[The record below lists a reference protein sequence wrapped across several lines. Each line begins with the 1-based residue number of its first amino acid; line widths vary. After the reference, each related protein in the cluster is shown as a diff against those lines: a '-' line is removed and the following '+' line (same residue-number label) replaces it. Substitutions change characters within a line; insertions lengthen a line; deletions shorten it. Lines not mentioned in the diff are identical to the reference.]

1 MKRIV
6 IANTKGGTGKT
17 TSSIFLASALTAQG
31 SVEVWDADPQGSASE
46 WALRAEERDQALGF
60 EVRPVNAA
68 QLRRGSSSAD
78 FVVVDT
84 GPGDWKVL
92 DEALKLADLAI
103 LPTAP
108 SPIDLD
114 RFWETEQIASQLT
127 RTYALITQADRRTK
141 SLEQTVEALE
151 ASEVK
156 LFATKIS
163 TREGIRRSFGYNP
176 ASDLGEYQAVA
187 DELLEVLQM
196 SAQARNPMDDF
207 GRRTRSGSVSMKQ
220 TMNRTGD
227 IHADD
232 PMVHLT
238 IQIPESLRDQ
248 IKDAA
253 KLERISTRLWVTD
266 AIQRKMDDLGD

>member
-17 TSSIFLASALTAQG
+17 TSSIFLASALTSRG

-46 WALRAEERDQALGF
+46 WALRAEERDQSLGF

-151 ASEVK
+151 ASEVQ

-187 DELLEVLQM
+187 DELLEVL
-196 SAQARNPMDDF
+196 
-207 GRRTRSGSVSMKQ
+207 
-220 TMNRTGD
+220 
-227 IHADD
+227 
-232 PMVHLT
+232 
-238 IQIPESLRDQ
+238 
-248 IKDAA
+248 
-253 KLERISTRLWVTD
+253 
-266 AIQRKMDDLGD
+266 

>member
-17 TSSIFLASALTAQG
+17 TSSIFLASALTTQG

-46 WALRAEERDQALGF
+46 WALRAEEREQALPF

-68 QLRRGSSSAD
+68 QLRRGASDAD

-92 DEALKLADLAI
+92 DEALKLADVAI

-141 SLEQTVEALE
+141 SLEQTVEALN
-151 ASEVK
+151 ASDVQ

-176 ASDLGEYQAVA
+176 AGDLGEYQAVA
-187 DELLEVLQM
+187 DELLEVL
-196 SAQARNPMDDF
+196 
-207 GRRTRSGSVSMKQ
+207 
-220 TMNRTGD
+220 
-227 IHADD
+227 
-232 PMVHLT
+232 
-238 IQIPESLRDQ
+238 
-248 IKDAA
+248 
-253 KLERISTRLWVTD
+253 
-266 AIQRKMDDLGD
+266 

>member
-1 MKRIV
+1 M
-6 IANTKGGTGKT
+6 G
-17 TSSIFLASALTAQG
+17 LTCWR
-31 SVEVWDADPQGSASE
+31 E
-46 WALRAEERDQALGF
+46 QALSF
-60 EVRPVNAA
+60 EVRRP
-68 QLRRGSSSAD
+68 RGPTSAGASDAD

-141 SLEQTVEALE
+141 SLEQTVEALN
-151 ASEVK
+151 ASDVQ

-176 ASDLGEYQAVA
+176 AGDLGEYQAVA
-187 DELLEVLQM
+187 DELLEVL
-196 SAQARNPMDDF
+196 
-207 GRRTRSGSVSMKQ
+207 
-220 TMNRTGD
+220 
-227 IHADD
+227 
-232 PMVHLT
+232 
-238 IQIPESLRDQ
+238 
-248 IKDAA
+248 
-253 KLERISTRLWVTD
+253 
-266 AIQRKMDDLGD
+266 

>member
-1 MKRIV
+1 MRRIV

-17 TSSIFLASALTAQG
+17 TSSIFLASALTTQG
-31 SVEVWDADPQGSASE
+31 FVEVWDADPQGSASE
-46 WALRAEERDQALGF
+46 WSLRAEERDQALGF

-92 DEALKLADLAI
+92 DEALKLADVAI

-127 RTYALITQADRRTK
+127 RTFALITQADRRTK

-151 ASEVK
+151 ASEVQ

-176 ASDLGEYQAVA
+176 ANDLGEYQAVA
-187 DELLEVLQM
+187 DELLEVL
-196 SAQARNPMDDF
+196 
-207 GRRTRSGSVSMKQ
+207 
-220 TMNRTGD
+220 
-227 IHADD
+227 
-232 PMVHLT
+232 
-238 IQIPESLRDQ
+238 
-248 IKDAA
+248 
-253 KLERISTRLWVTD
+253 
-266 AIQRKMDDLGD
+266 

>member
-17 TSSIFLASALTAQG
+17 TSSIFLACALTAQG

-46 WALRAEERDQALGF
+46 WALRAEEREQALSF
-60 EVRPVNAA
+60 EVRPVNTA

-78 FVVVDT
+78 FVVIDT

-92 DEALKLADLAI
+92 DEALKLANVTI

-141 SLEQTVEALE
+141 SLKQTVEALE
-151 ASEVK
+151 ASEMQ

-176 ASDLGEYQAVA
+176 ANDLGEYQAVA
-187 DELLEVLQM
+187 DELLEVL
-196 SAQARNPMDDF
+196 
-207 GRRTRSGSVSMKQ
+207 
-220 TMNRTGD
+220 
-227 IHADD
+227 
-232 PMVHLT
+232 
-238 IQIPESLRDQ
+238 
-248 IKDAA
+248 
-253 KLERISTRLWVTD
+253 
-266 AIQRKMDDLGD
+266 

>member
-17 TSSIFLASALTAQG
+17 TSSIFLASALTARG

-141 SLEQTVEALE
+141 SLEQPW
-151 ASEVK
+151 K
-156 LFATKIS
+156 RWK
-163 TREGIRRSFGYNP
+163 P
-176 ASDLGEYQAVA
+176 ARCSCLRPRFLLGKGFVAVSGTTLQA
-187 DELLEVLQM
+187 
-196 SAQARNPMDDF
+196 
-207 GRRTRSGSVSMKQ
+207 
-220 TMNRTGD
+220 
-227 IHADD
+227 I
-232 PMVHLT
+232 
-238 IQIPESLRDQ
+238 
-248 IKDAA
+248 
-253 KLERISTRLWVTD
+253 
-266 AIQRKMDDLGD
+266 

>member
-17 TSSIFLASALTAQG
+17 TSSIFLASALTTQG

-46 WALRAEERDQALGF
+46 WALRAEEREQALPF

-68 QLRRGSSSAD
+68 QLRRGASDAD

-92 DEALKLADLAI
+92 DEALKLADVAI

-141 SLEQTVEALE
+141 SLEQTVEALKT
-151 ASEVK
+151 SDVQ

-176 ASDLGEYQAVA
+176 AGDLGEYQAVA
-187 DELLEVLQM
+187 DELLEVL
-196 SAQARNPMDDF
+196 
-207 GRRTRSGSVSMKQ
+207 
-220 TMNRTGD
+220 
-227 IHADD
+227 
-232 PMVHLT
+232 
-238 IQIPESLRDQ
+238 
-248 IKDAA
+248 
-253 KLERISTRLWVTD
+253 
-266 AIQRKMDDLGD
+266 

>member
-17 TSSIFLASALTAQG
+17 TSSIFIASALTARG

-46 WALRAEERDQALGF
+46 WALRAEEREQALPF

-68 QLRRGSSSAD
+68 QLRRGSSKAD

-141 SLEQTVEALE
+141 SLEQTVEALK
-151 ASEVK
+151 ANEVS
-156 LFATKIS
+156 LFATRIS
-163 TREGIRRSFGYNP
+163 TREGIRLSFGYNP
-176 ASDLGEYQAVA
+176 AGNLGEYQTMA
-187 DELLEVLQM
+187 DELLEVL
-196 SAQARNPMDDF
+196 
-207 GRRTRSGSVSMKQ
+207 
-220 TMNRTGD
+220 
-227 IHADD
+227 
-232 PMVHLT
+232 
-238 IQIPESLRDQ
+238 
-248 IKDAA
+248 
-253 KLERISTRLWVTD
+253 
-266 AIQRKMDDLGD
+266 

>member
-17 TSSIFLASALTAQG
+17 TSSIFLASALTSRG

-151 ASEVK
+151 ASEVQ

-187 DELLEVLQM
+187 DELLEVL
-196 SAQARNPMDDF
+196 
-207 GRRTRSGSVSMKQ
+207 
-220 TMNRTGD
+220 
-227 IHADD
+227 
-232 PMVHLT
+232 
-238 IQIPESLRDQ
+238 
-248 IKDAA
+248 
-253 KLERISTRLWVTD
+253 
-266 AIQRKMDDLGD
+266 

>member
-17 TSSIFLASALTAQG
+17 TSSIFLASALAARG

-151 ASEVK
+151 ASEVQ

-163 TREGIRRSFGYNP
+163 TREGICRSFGYNP

-187 DELLEVLQM
+187 DELLEVL
-196 SAQARNPMDDF
+196 
-207 GRRTRSGSVSMKQ
+207 
-220 TMNRTGD
+220 
-227 IHADD
+227 
-232 PMVHLT
+232 
-238 IQIPESLRDQ
+238 
-248 IKDAA
+248 
-253 KLERISTRLWVTD
+253 
-266 AIQRKMDDLGD
+266 

>member
-46 WALRAEERDQALGF
+46 WALRAEERDQALDF

-68 QLRRGSSSAD
+68 QLRRGASSAE

-84 GPGDWKVL
+84 GPGAWKAL
-92 DEALKLADLAI
+92 DGDVEFAELAL
-103 LPTAP
+103 LPTAASP
-108 SPIDLD
+108 SDLD

-127 RTYALITQADRRTK
+127 RPYALVTHAGRRTK

-151 ASEVK
+151 GSEVQ

-163 TREGIRRSFGYNP
+163 TREGIRRSVGYNP

-187 DELLEVLQM
+187 DELLEVL
-196 SAQARNPMDDF
+196 
-207 GRRTRSGSVSMKQ
+207 
-220 TMNRTGD
+220 
-227 IHADD
+227 
-232 PMVHLT
+232 
-238 IQIPESLRDQ
+238 
-248 IKDAA
+248 
-253 KLERISTRLWVTD
+253 
-266 AIQRKMDDLGD
+266 

>member
-17 TSSIFLASALTAQG
+17 TSSIFLASALTARG

-114 RFWETEQIASQLT
+114 RF
-127 RTYALITQADRRTK
+127 
-141 SLEQTVEALE
+141 
-151 ASEVK
+151 
-156 LFATKIS
+156 
-163 TREGIRRSFGYNP
+163 
-176 ASDLGEYQAVA
+176 
-187 DELLEVLQM
+187 
-196 SAQARNPMDDF
+196 
-207 GRRTRSGSVSMKQ
+207 
-220 TMNRTGD
+220 
-227 IHADD
+227 
-232 PMVHLT
+232 
-238 IQIPESLRDQ
+238 
-248 IKDAA
+248 
-253 KLERISTRLWVTD
+253 
-266 AIQRKMDDLGD
+266 